1 MTLNQLRKINKH
13 IKIKGITNL
22 AFRKYGKIVTGYD
35 FTEMI
40 KYIEEKTPV
49 PEEGVVCVP
58 SAEALENTEVFKRLK
73 SKYFGWMPLQAGYCN
88 GMNSKLNYLANHKS
102 NKIII
107 AITDIIIFIGK
118 FQDILE
124 DQYDIKKVEA
134 YFIPEGVAIEIF
146 STTLHSLPCKMEMG
160 GFRCAIIS
168 IKGTEGLIKT
178 EDIEKYMLVSKNTW
192 ILAHEEYTE
201 INNKFKVGLMGENL
215 QIYISKNEK

>member
-13 IKIKGITNL
+13 IRIKGITNL

-58 SAEALENTEVFKRLK
+58 SAEALESTEVFKKLT
-73 SKYFGWMPLQAGYCN
+73 SKYFGWMPIQAGYCN
-88 GMNSKLNYLANHKS
+88 GMNSKLNYLGNHKS
-102 NKIII
+102 NKIIV
-107 AITDIIIFIGK
+107 AITDMIIFIGK
-118 FQDILE
+118 LQDILE

-134 YFIPEGVAIEIF
+134 YFIPEGVAVEIF
-146 STTLHSLPCKMEMG
+146 STTLHSLPCKMEIG
-160 GFRCAIIS
+160 GFRCGVIS
-168 IKGTEGLIKT
+168 IKGTEGLINI

-201 INNKFKVGLMGENL
+201 LNSRFKVGLMGENL
-215 QIYISKNEK
+215 QVYIAKNEK